1 MTKLFSISKQVVLEA
16 FKLVRRNKGSAGVDQ
31 KQINDFELNLKNELF
46 IIWNRMS
53 SGSYFPPA
61 VRAVSIEKKQG
72 GQRILGIPTVGD
84 RVAQTAVKMYLESEL
99 EKHFHPCS
107 FGYRP
112 QKSAHDAIS
121 RARENCWKYHWTID
135 LDIKGFFD
143 NLDHELVMKAVKFH
157 TKEKWIHLL
166 IERWLKAPLQISDG
180 SILKRDKGTPQGGVI
195 SPLLANLFL
204 HYAFDKWMDRN
215 FQTVPFERYADDII
229 VHCKTEKQA
238 QYLLERI
245 RARLQECK
253 LELHPSKT
261 KIVRC
266 FNPNKKSNDSI
277 GQFNFLGFT
286 FRPRKAIN
294 SKGEIFCNF
303 LPAISNEASKK
314 IRQEIR
320 SWKIHLKSGSTIEQI
335 AGEVNQVVRGW
346 IQYYG
351 AFYKTKLIGV
361 LYQLEQSLNRWACR
375 KYRSLRRKPTRAGRF
390 LGRIAETR
398 PNLFEHWKFGVRSY
412 AE

>member
-1 MTKLFSISKQVVLEA
+1 
-16 FKLVRRNKGSAGVDQ
+16 
-31 KQINDFELNLKNELF
+31 
-46 IIWNRMS
+46 
-53 SGSYFPPA
+53 
-61 VRAVSIEKKQG
+61 
-72 GQRILGIPTVGD
+72 
-84 RVAQTAVKMYLESEL
+84 
-99 EKHFHPCS
+99 
-107 FGYRP
+107 
-112 QKSAHDAIS
+112 
-121 RARENCWKYHWTID
+121 
-135 LDIKGFFD
+135 
-143 NLDHELVMKAVKFH
+143 
-157 TKEKWIHLL
+157 
-166 IERWLKAPLQISDG
+166 
-180 SILKRDKGTPQGGVI
+180 
-195 SPLLANLFL
+195 
-204 HYAFDKWMDRN
+204 MDRN

-245 RARLQECK
+245 RTRLQECK

-266 FNPNKKSNDSI
+266 FNPDKQSNNSI

-335 AGEVNQVVRGW
+335 ANEVNQVVRGW
-346 IQYYG
+346 VQYYG
-351 AFYKTKLIGV
+351 AFYKTRLIGV

-390 LGRIAETR
+390 LGRIAEIR